1 MGVRISPWVPSIN
14 MKGKT
19 MLELFL
25 IAAKIAVLTGLGI
38 ASLALMYLP
47 IAAIKHT
54 ASKTANYDE
63 SKNKPGHC
71 W

>member
-1 MGVRISPWVPSIN
+1 
-14 MKGKT
+14 
-19 MLELFL
+19 MLEVLTMVA
-25 IAAKIAVLTGLGI
+25 IVAAKIIGLVAVLGLIGVFV
-38 ASLALMYLP
+38 
-47 IAAIKHT
+47 AIPVSAVRFT